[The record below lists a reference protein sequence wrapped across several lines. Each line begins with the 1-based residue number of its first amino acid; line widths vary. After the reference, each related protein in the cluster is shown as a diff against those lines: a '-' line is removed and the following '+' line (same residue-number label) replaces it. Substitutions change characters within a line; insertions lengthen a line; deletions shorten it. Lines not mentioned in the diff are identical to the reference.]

1 MADIHAASIKAS
13 HAARHLAMAAARD
26 MDRKGDNIWLG
37 LGVESLTETA
47 NALGYVLVRTSA
59 EEASEEPAA
68 MEFDQDTE

>member
-37 LGVESLTETA
+37 LGVESLIETA
-47 NALGYVLVRTSA
+47 NALGYIMIRTFA
-59 EEASEEPAA
+59 DTAKPATT
-68 MEFDQDTE
+68 DTEAV